1 MSEKTAGEMLK
12 EELFLKK
19 ENGLKDISEEK
30 WQKVT
35 DFCEA
40 YKAFLTRKTERETY
54 KRKKT

>member
-30 WQKVT
+30 WQKVV
-35 DFCEA
+35 D
-40 YKAFLTRKTERETY
+40 LTETEKSISDKSKINNLQT
-54 KRKKT
+54 